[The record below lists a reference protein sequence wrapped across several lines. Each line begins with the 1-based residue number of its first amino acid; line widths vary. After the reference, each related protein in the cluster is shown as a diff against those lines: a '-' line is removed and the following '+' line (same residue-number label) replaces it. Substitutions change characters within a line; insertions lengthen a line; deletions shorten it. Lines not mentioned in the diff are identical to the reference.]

1 MNKQLRRIFIILVLL
16 FGILH
21 SPAQQINLT
30 ASHGSLSWSGAALN
44 TTCQVQRAYSLLG
57 NNWTNLQS
65 IKVTN
70 STMTTIVSM
79 VSTSS
84 PAVFYRIMGIPAPA
98 IHLTPT
104 SGPPSTSVTAQV
116 FDFQSGEQVK
126 IYYAGA
132 FVTSVIANVSGNGS
146 AMFTVPNG
154 TTGTNTVLAVGQ
166 SSGDQASA
174 PFDQTPPPPSIQLLP
189 NSGLPGTSVTA
200 TVTNFEAGEQVK
212 IYYAGALQTSLIAD
226 VSGNGSAMFS
236 VPNGTTGTNT
246 VLAVGQS
253 SGDQASAPFDQTP

>member
-1 MNKQLRRIFIILVLL
+1 VP
-16 FGILH
+16 H
-21 SPAQQINLT
+21 
-30 ASHGSLSWSGAALN
+30 
-44 TTCQVQRAYSLLG
+44 V
-57 NNWTNLQS
+57 
-65 IKVTN
+65 
-70 STMTTIVSM
+70 
-79 VSTSS
+79 
-84 PAVFYRIMGIPAPA
+84 PAPA

-253 SGDQASAPFDQTP
+253 SGDQASAPFDQFGPGIGEHPIFKTLIQLIVVGDMIELPKTFALEDEVEPSGITSAEWILMERYRGGSQLDSWSQSDKATLMSAFRKAYDYSIPRPI